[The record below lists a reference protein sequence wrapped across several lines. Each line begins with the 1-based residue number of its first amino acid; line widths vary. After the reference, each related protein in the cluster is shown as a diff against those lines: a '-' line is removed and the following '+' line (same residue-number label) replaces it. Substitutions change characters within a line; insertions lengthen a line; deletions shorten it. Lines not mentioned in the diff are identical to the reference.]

1 MSQKVARYRRSVD
14 KLVKTLPGYST
25 YWEISHQSKNG
36 KTYFEI
42 YYKLDRGNDYNLTIA
57 VDKITVQAAIV
68 DEAGKD
74 ITEEIKSYL
83 KKEMRD
89 NWR

>member
-25 YWEISHQSKNG
+25 YWEISHQRKDG

-42 YYKLDRGNDYNLTIA
+42 YYKPDRGNDYNLTIA
-57 VDKITVQAAIV
+57 VDKITAQAAIV

>member
-42 YYKLDRGNDYNLTIA
+42 YYKPDRGNDYNLTIA
-57 VDKITVQAAIV
+57 VDKITGNAEIV
-68 DEAGKD
+68 NEQGEN
-74 ITEEIKSYL
+74 ITEEIKAYL
-83 KKEMRD
+83 KQELKD

>member
-57 VDKITVQAAIV
+57 VDKITAQAAIV

>member
-36 KTYFEI
+36 KPYFEI

-57 VDKITVQAAIV
+57 VDKITAQAEIV

-83 KKEMRD
+83 KKEMRA

>member
-42 YYKLDRGNDYNLTIA
+42 YYKPDRGNDYNLTIA

-74 ITEEIKSYL
+74 ITQEIKSYL

>member
-25 YWEISHQSKNG
+25 YWEIFHQSKNG

-57 VDKITVQAAIV
+57 VDKITAQAAIV

>member
-36 KTYFEI
+36 KPYFEI

-57 VDKITVQAAIV
+57 VDKITAQAAIV